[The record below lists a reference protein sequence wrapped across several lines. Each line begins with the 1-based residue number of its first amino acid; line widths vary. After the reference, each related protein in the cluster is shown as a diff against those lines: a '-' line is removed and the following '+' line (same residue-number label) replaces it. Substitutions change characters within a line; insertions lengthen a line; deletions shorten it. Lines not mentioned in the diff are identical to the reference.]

1 MEQALEIRGLTK
13 HYSGFS
19 LENVTLS
26 LPQGCVMGLIGENGA
41 GKSTTIKLIL
51 DLVQKDTGEIR
62 VLGKDLAAEGSAFR
76 EQLGVVMD
84 ECNFPGMMKLGEAG
98 RMMRMCYRTW
108 DQGRFE
114 QYVKK
119 FALPMDRYVKDFS
132 RGMKMKLSIAV
143 ALSHASRLLIL
154 DEATSGL
161 DPVVRDEIL
170 DIFLEFMQDET
181 HSIFISSHILS
192 DLEKICDYVTFL
204 HEGRVVFSEEKET
217 LLEKYAV
224 VKCSAAEMAALDPR
238 AVVAKRENSF
248 GVEALVLRSRAPES
262 FVQDPAS
269 IEDIMVYYTRFRK
282 A

>member
-224 VKCSAAEMAALDPR
+224 VKCSAAELASLDPR

>member
-84 ECNFPGMMKLGEAG
+84 ECNFPAMMKLGEAG

-204 HEGRVVFSEEKET
+204 HEGHVVFSEEKET

-224 VKCSAAEMAALDPR
+224 VKCSAAELAALDPR

-248 GVEALVLRSRAPES
+248 GVEALVLRSRVPES